1 MNDQVP
7 TAAKPPQRFE
17 VDGVRRFLERLF
29 GATGLSEP
37 AAATMAEAL
46 VEADMEGLPS
56 HGVMQAEVY
65 LARLRAGSVIPAETA
80 EIVVD
85 RDAMAVLDSHHML
98 GHLAGNQAMALAVE
112 KAKRFGI
119 GIVAVRHAFHFGP
132 AGRYVRQAAAAN
144 CIGMA
149 MCNTRPSMPAPGG
162 AQRLVGTN
170 PLAIAVP
177 TAEEPPM
184 ILDMA
189 TSAGTSG
196 RVRMAQKAGKPLP
209 DGWAVTADG
218 KPTNDPGEALAGM
231 LLPMGGAKG
240 FGLSLMIDTLCG
252 LLASGAWGDAV
263 PGLHAD
269 LAQPFDTSHLFIAI
283 DVAHFRPVE
292 EFLAEAGR
300 ATARVRSSRKAP
312 GTDRVYF
319 PGERKWEK
327 ARSND
332 GTIKLEA
339 AQVAALQKLAR
350 ELGVDASTLTAA
362 A

>member
-1 MNDQVP
+1 MNTQAAA
-7 TAAKPPQRFE
+7 AAKPPQRLKVE
-17 VDGVRRFLERLF
+17 DIRDFLQRLF
-29 GATGLSEP
+29 
-37 AAATMAEAL
+37 AAAGLTAQAARTMAEAL

-65 LARLRAGSVIPAETA
+65 LARLKVGSVIAADRAEV
-80 EIVVD
+80 VVD

-98 GHLAGNQAMALAVE
+98 GHLAGNQAMALAVD

-119 GIVAVRHAFHFGP
+119 GIVSVRHAFHLGP

-144 CIGMA
+144 CIGIA
-149 MCNTRPSMPAPGG
+149 MCNSRPSMPAPGG
-162 AQRLVGTN
+162 AERLVGTN
-170 PLAIAVP
+170 PLAISVP
-177 TAEEPPM
+177 TPADPPM

-196 RVRMAQKAGKPLP
+196 RVRMAGKAGRPLP

-218 KPTNDPGEALAGM
+218 EPTNDPAQALAGM

-263 PGLHAD
+263 PGLHGD
-269 LAQPFDTSHLFIAI
+269 LTKPYDTSHLFIAV

-292 EFLAEAGR
+292 DFLAEAGR
-300 ATARVRSSRKAP
+300 ATERVQSSKKAP
-312 GTDRVYF
+312 GTGRIYF
-319 PGERKWEK
+319 PGERKWET
-327 ARSND
+327 ARAND

-339 AQVAALQKLAR
+339 TQIAALQRLAD
-350 ELGVDASTLTAA
+350 ELGVDASALKPA
-362 A
+362 